1 MQLNTVM
8 QRFLYFYVLIIG
20 FNFVHLQ
27 AVWGQTDYGINEKT
41 QYIARFISFMKWPKQ
56 SLNHSRGVFVVGVV
70 CDNPTIFEEIASNLE
85 RLTYQNREVEVR
97 QITQI
102 NQIEYIPIIYITNHS
117 AMLSGEIIRRV
128 GERSILLINESKNL
142 AGKTEADINLV
153 KPTQKDKWLYEIVVE
168 KIRLKGITVPP
179 IIENEGKVISLSN
192 ETTKIIRIPGPTE
205 TKVEKVYVENKE
217 AEAAIRELELKNKR
231 MKEEQEKALR
241 ELSSNPEF
249 AEEYQ
254 IYLDSLRKIRN
265 QDSLIL
271 INLQARVNADKATLQ
286 AKEAEK
292 TAALEQQKTKDAER
306 KTQLA
311 ILGGLV
317 MLLLS
322 LSLIFFTNSRRRK
335 RIINELEQT
344 KIELSDKATAL
355 NKQNDKLEQ
364 ANVLMDQKNEE
375 LEEQNK
381 KITDSIRYAET
392 IQKAML
398 PSEAIFQE
406 TFEDH
411 FVIYEPKDIVSG
423 DFYWLT
429 QLEEKTL
436 IAVVD
441 CTGHGVPGAFMS
453 TIGVD
458 LLNEIVNKQREFSP
472 ANILE
477 LLHNGIFERLRQNDT
492 NNRDGM
498 DVCLCLICPAN
509 NNQFLVTFA
518 GAKRPLYYIQDNELK
533 RINGDSKYIGG
544 IKKNKQD
551 FQNYDIILKKGDTLY
566 LTTDGYADSPNANRR
581 KFGSMRFQEML
592 NTHHNKSLTIQKEIF
607 LSELNEYRQDTPSRD
622 DITFVAVRL

>member
-1 MQLNTVM
+1 MRRL
-8 QRFLYFYVLIIG
+8 LYIYIIIIIG
-20 FNFVHLQ
+20 FTLVNHQ
-27 AVWGQTDYGINEKT
+27 TVWGQTDSEINEKT
-41 QYIARFISFMKWPKQ
+41 KYIARFITFMKWPKQ

-70 CDNPTIFEEIASNLE
+70 CDDAAIFAEIAGNLE
-85 RLTYQNREVEVR
+85 RLSYEGRKVEVR
-97 QITQI
+97 QITQP
-102 NQIEYIPIIYITNHS
+102 NQIDYIPIIYITNNS
-117 AMLSGEIIRRV
+117 SMLSGDIIPRV
-128 GERSILLINESKNL
+128 GERAILLINERENL
-142 AGKTEADINLV
+142 AGKTETDINFI
-153 KPTQKDKWLYEIVVE
+153 KPTQKDNWLYEIVVE

-192 ETTKIIRIPGPTE
+192 KTTKIIRIPGPTE
-205 TKVEKVYVENKE
+205 TKIEKVYVENKE

-231 MKEEQEKALR
+231 MREEQEKALK

-249 AEEYQ
+249 GAEYQ
-254 IYLDSLRKIRN
+254 AYIDSLRKIRN
-265 QDSLIL
+265 EDSLIL
-271 INLQARVNADKATLQ
+271 MNLQAKVEADKATLQ

-317 MLLLS
+317 LLLLS

-344 KIELSDKATAL
+344 KIELSDKANAL
-355 NKQNDKLEQ
+355 NEQNDKLEQ
-364 ANVLMDQKNEE
+364 TNILMDQKNEE

-398 PSEAIFQE
+398 PSEAIFQQL
-406 TFEDH
+406 FDDH

-458 LLNEIVNKQREFSP
+458 LLNEIVNKQREYSP

-509 NNQFLVTFA
+509 NNQFLITFS

-544 IKKNKQD
+544 IKKDKQD

-566 LTTDGYADSPNANRR
+566 LSTDGYADSPNANRR

-592 NTHHNKSLTIQKEIF
+592 NAHHSKSLTIQKEIF
-607 LSELNEYRQDTPSRD
+607 LSELNEHRQDTPSRD